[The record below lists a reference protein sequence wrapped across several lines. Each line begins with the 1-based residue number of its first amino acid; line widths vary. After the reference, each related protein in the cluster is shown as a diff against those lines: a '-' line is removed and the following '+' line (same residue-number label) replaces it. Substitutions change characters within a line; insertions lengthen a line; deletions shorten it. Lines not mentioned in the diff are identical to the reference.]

1 VDEQD
6 FHTSTWFAL
15 WSLKATPRDVIAKL
29 NNAAVAALAD
39 PGGRKRVVDLGQE
52 IFAREQPP
60 PEALAPFHV
69 VADHQGGRS
78 QGRVK
83 LILGVKVCRWH

>member
-1 VDEQD
+1 
-6 FHTSTWFAL
+6 
-15 WSLKATPRDVIAKL
+15 
-29 NNAAVAALAD
+29 
-39 PGGRKRVVDLGQE
+39 VVDLGQE

-83 LILGVKVCRWH
+83 LISGIKVRDGTLATSRDIRCHGEYWGRAD